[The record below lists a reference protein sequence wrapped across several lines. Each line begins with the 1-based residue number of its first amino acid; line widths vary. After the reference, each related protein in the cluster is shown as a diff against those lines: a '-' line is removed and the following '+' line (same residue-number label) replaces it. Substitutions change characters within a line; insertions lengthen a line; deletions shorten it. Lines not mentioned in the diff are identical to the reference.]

1 MATPII
7 NGSLEKGPL
16 GKDYWG
22 PRIWRVLHTLSC
34 HPSVG
39 KTKAIVLARDE
50 RSAWLHMLKAL
61 AQIMPCDRCKQ
72 HYRDWF
78 HEVGILKET
87 MYVGDLGA
95 YVRGELFDLHCSANV
110 DQGKEPAPVPYAD
123 LEAAYPPQKLTP
135 IVQELEGSWS
145 AALERR
151 LIPLDSVRLWR
162 RSVATLLGM
171 YGLA

>member
-1 MATPII
+1 MATPIT
-7 NGSLEKGPL
+7 NGVL

-22 PRIWRVLHTLSC
+22 PRVWRLLHTLSC
-34 HPSVG
+34 HSAIG
-39 KTKAIVLARDE
+39 TTKAVVLARDE

-61 AQIMPCDRCKQ
+61 GQIMPCERCKQ
-72 HYRDWF
+72 HYKEWF
-78 HEVGILKET
+78 HEAGILKET
-87 MYVGDLGA
+87 MYVGDLRA
-95 YVRGELFDLHCSANV
+95 YVRGSLFDLHCSANV
-110 DQGKEPAPVPYAD
+110 DQGKEPVPAPITYAD
-123 LEAAYPPQKLTP
+123 LDTAYPPQPLTP
-135 IVQELEGSWS
+135 IVQELESCWS